1 MKLEAAKESL
11 DIIKYYTICK
21 IPEDGYQWEEPE
33 DGKDIEVS
41 FDITFEE
48 AVHGKEKK
56 ICYQRNGKEKRILLK
71 IPAGVD
77 EGCVVRVKGY
87 GEPGK
92 NDGKYGDLRVQVHVG
107 SHAKFVR
114 RGMDIYSREEI
125 EYDIARDGGYVLIDT
140 IDGLMGYNIPKDM
153 KDGMQIRLDAKG
165 VPMLKKDG
173 LRGDH
178 YVTFYKKK
186 GKRGED
192 IRTSVTISFM
202 EAVTGVEK
210 EVTIQDKQIKI
221 PIPAG
226 IEDGYEV
233 EFKRQGK
240 PGLGDGEAGSLF
252 VSIYIEENEKF
263 KRKGSDIYSTETIEP
278 YIARY
283 GGTVFIDTLEGV
295 MEYQLKQPIQSGTKL
310 YLKQKGILK
319 PGCKVVRGDQ
329 IVTLLVKR

>member
-11 DIIKYYTICK
+11 DITKYYTICR
-21 IPEDGYQWEEPE
+21 IPEGYRWEEPE
-33 DGKDIEVS
+33 DGKDILIS
-41 FDITFEE
+41 LHITFEE
-48 AVHGKEKK
+48 AVRGKEKK
-56 ICYQRNGKEKRILLK
+56 VCYQRDGKEKQILLK

-77 EGCVVRVKGY
+77 EGRVVRVKGY

-92 NDGKYGDLRVQVHVG
+92 NDGKDGDLRVRMHIG
-107 SHAKFVR
+107 SHDKFER
-114 RGMDIYSREEI
+114 KGTDIYSKEEI
-125 EYDIARDGGYVLIDT
+125 EYDIAQNGGYVLVDT

-165 VPMLKKDG
+165 VPMLNKDG
-173 LRGDH
+173 MRGDH
-178 YVTFYKKK
+178 YITFYKKR

-192 IRTSVTISFM
+192 VRTSLTISFM

-210 EVTIQDKQIKI
+210 EVTIQDKQIRI

-252 VSIYIEENEKF
+252 VCIYVEEHEKF
-263 KRKGSDIYSTETIEP
+263 KRKGSDIYSMETIEP
-278 YIARY
+278 YIALH

-295 MEYQLKQPIQSGTKL
+295 MEYQLKKPIQSGTKL